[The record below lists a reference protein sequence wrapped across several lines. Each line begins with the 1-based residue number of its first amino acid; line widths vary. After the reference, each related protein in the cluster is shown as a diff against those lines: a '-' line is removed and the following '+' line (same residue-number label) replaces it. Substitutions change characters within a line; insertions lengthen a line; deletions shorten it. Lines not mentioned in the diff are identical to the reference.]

1 MKNFDRR
8 LIIQRNNAFEK
19 IMWCSSWWRVLI
31 DLITN
36 QLKNYD
42 DDDEKHFLMMTI
54 MIMMMIIMMMMNGVV
69 SERSSGYHCLRRDL
83 NEHSARNKEQD
94 NGGDDVGR
102 RMRMMKMRRSRM
114 RSMMLMRIL
123 TPIPIMKWLTRKVN
137 NVLEGQARKKVPCI
151 KTTLCPFW
159 PGKAEIVLNNLRPP
173 TPPKIANDH
182 LFLKE

>member
-1 MKNFDRR
+1 M
-8 LIIQRNNAFEK
+8 
-19 IMWCSSWWRVLI
+19 LI

-54 MIMMMIIMMMMNGVV
+54 MIMMMIIMMMIIMMMMMMMNGVV

-94 NGGDDVGR
+94 NGGDEVGL

-123 TPIPIMKWLTRKVN
+123 TPIPIMK
-137 NVLEGQARKKVPCI
+137 
-151 KTTLCPFW
+151 
-159 PGKAEIVLNNLRPP
+159 
-173 TPPKIANDH
+173 
-182 LFLKE
+182 